1 MLIYKIIACYTLNH
15 FTIFP
20 FMSVKYDIF
29 ISYRRKGGYD
39 TAKLLYDRLRMEGY
53 SVSFDIDT
61 LEKGDFDKELESRVR
76 DCKDFLAVLNPG
88 IFDRFFLPDHDPK
101 DDWVRREIACALAEH
116 KNIVPIILDGFTWPK
131 EPLPDD
137 VIGLTKKNGIDLNP
151 KHFEAAYAN
160 LKRKFLDSQPFW
172 LVKHRQKLI
181 AALFMLLATAAVFF
195 YFAFTE
201 LSEKTSEQIDLVE
214 KRKQQEYDSLRR
226 IDAQQ
231 NKQEY
236 DSLRRITD
244 SIIKRN
250 DSIRIAREERQRQNA
265 AREDSL
271 VQAAKLQPALAKSVK
286 VEQAKKGSGGKTLYW
301 SGPNDPVGRAIFEKL
316 QPAGVQRTRCTDSG
330 INGINI
336 GVTSP
341 SCTISRGN
349 IECTYSPKFT
359 LTDCSGKLISVLEV
373 NAKFRTDPH
382 TEESAAREE
391 LAKELRTTNFDG
403 VIAEIKKI
411 P

>member
-1 MLIYKIIACYTLNH
+1 
-15 FTIFP
+15 
-20 FMSVKYDIF
+20 MSVKYDIF

-88 IFDRFFLPDHDPK
+88 IFDRFFEPGHDPK
-101 DDWVRREIACALAEH
+101 DDWVRREIACALTEH
-116 KNIVPIILDGFTWPK
+116 KNVVPIILDGFNWPK
-131 EPLPDD
+131 ETLPDD

-172 LVKHRQKLI
+172 AIKHKKKIIASLFFVLAAI
-181 AALFMLLATAAVFF
+181 AAFSFFMI
-195 YFAFTE
+195 TE
-201 LSEKTSEQIDLVE
+201 LTKASSETKLEFQLE
-214 KRKQQEYDSLRR
+214 KQKADSLARV
-226 IDAQQ
+226 
-231 NKQEY
+231 
-236 DSLRRITD
+236 TD
-244 SIIKRN
+244 SIIKRQ
-250 DSIRIAREERQRQNA
+250 DSLRSAREERQRQNA
-265 AREDSL
+265 LRQDSL
-271 VQAAKLQPALAKSVK
+271 VQAAKLQPELAKAVK
-286 VEQAKKGSGGKTLYW
+286 MEQAQKTSDGKILFW
-301 SGPNDPVGRAIFEKL
+301 NGPNDPIGRAILEKL
-316 QPAGVQRTRCTDSG
+316 QPAGVQRTRCPDDSG
-330 INGINI
+330 IDGINI
-336 GVTSP
+336 SVTSP
-341 SCTISRGN
+341 NCTISRGN
-349 IECTYSPKFT
+349 IECNYSPKFT
-359 LTDCSGKLISVLEV
+359 ITDCKGKLLSVLEV

-391 LAKELRTTNFDG
+391 LANELRSTNFDG

>member
-1 MLIYKIIACYTLNH
+1 MA
-15 FTIFP
+15 
-20 FMSVKYDIF
+20 VKYDIF

-116 KNIVPIILDGFTWPK
+116 KNIVPIILDGFNWPK
-131 EPLPDD
+131 ETLPDD

-172 LVKHRQKLI
+172 LIKHKKKI
-181 AALFMLLATAAVFF
+181 ITALFMLLAAIAVFF

-201 LSEKTSEQIDLVE
+201 LTEKTSDITQQM
-214 KRKQQEYDSLRR
+214 KQKELEAKQAAQTSDSLL
-226 IDAQQ
+226 
-231 NKQEY
+231 K
-236 DSLRRITD
+236 ITD
-244 SIIKRN
+244 SIIKRQ
-250 DSIRIAREERQRQNA
+250 DSIRNAREERQRQNA
-265 AREDSL
+265 LRQDSL
-271 VQAAKLQPALAKSVK
+271 VQAAKSQPELAKAVK
-286 VEQAKKGSGGKTLYW
+286 VEQAKKAPESKTLHW

-316 QPAGVQRTRCTDSG
+316 QPAGVQRTRCPD
-330 INGINI
+330 NNANDINI
-336 GVTSP
+336 SVTSP
-341 SCTISRGN
+341 NCTISRGN

-359 LTDCSGKLISVLEV
+359 ITNCAGKLLGILDIE
-373 NAKFRTDPH
+373 AKFRTDPH

-391 LAKELRTTNFDG
+391 LAKELRTANFDG